1 MIDLDLFQELYQSIS
16 KNKLRTILAGFT
28 VAFAILLFTL
38 LFGIGNGLMNTFE
51 KSFSSD
57 AQNAIFINAS
67 RTSKPYRGLQMGRKI
82 QLKNNDYDFLLKEFD
97 SNIQYISP
105 KIEKMSLMTIY
116 KSKQNRYNM
125 RAIYPDY
132 QFLENA
138 KIESGRFI
146 NWSDIKN
153 KTKCAVIGKMVET
166 DLFLHTLAI
175 EKQINIDGI
184 VYQIVGVFTDEG
196 GDNDERIIYTP
207 FTTIQKMYGNND
219 HVNSIELTYNPNL
232 PVKDAINFGTKIE
245 VKLKEKHTVD
255 PEDQGAI
262 RIFNL
267 ADANQKMETM
277 HYVLNFIILF
287 IGSGTLIAGIIG
299 ISNIMIYNVK
309 ERTKEIGIRKALGAT
324 PMAIMKMILLE
335 AVLLTTFSGYL
346 GLIIGTLILNSSK
359 TILEKYFILNPTI
372 STPVIVG
379 ATIILVLSGVFAGY
393 VPARRAAKIK
403 PIIAINDK

>member
-1 MIDLDLFQELYQSIS
+1 MIDFDLFQELYQSIS

-105 KIEKMSLMTIY
+105 KIEKGSLMTIY

-153 KTKCAVIGKMVET
+153 KTKCAVIGKMVEK
-166 DLFLHTLAI
+166 DLFIHTPAL
-175 EKQINIDGI
+175 EKQIIIDGI
-184 VYQIVGVFTDEG
+184 VYQVVGVFSDEG

-219 HVNSIELTYNPNL
+219 YVNSIELTYDPNL
-232 PVKDAINFGTKIE
+232 PVKDAINFGSKIE
-245 VKLKEKHTVD
+245 EKLKEKHTVN

-359 TILEKYFILNPTI
+359 SILEKYFILNPTI